1 MHEEISRLHQWLSG
15 QEDAMVDLLRDVVNI
30 DSNSHDKQG
39 VDAVGTRF
47 RDFFQEHG
55 IATRTLPL
63 PAAGDVLIAEIGPV
77 SATDR
82 PIMMLGHRD
91 TVFPTGEVAQR
102 PFSIV
107 DGVAYGPGV
116 CDMKGGLVQNAFVLA
131 AFHHTQVNPPSLMV
145 MMTSDEE
152 IGSPSCREIII
163 EYGRKA
169 RAVFNSEPARP
180 TGNVVTGRRG
190 GMILEL
196 VIEGRSA
203 HSGGNFTEGISAIG
217 ELAGKITALHA
228 LSDVEAGYTV
238 NVGVVEGGQSHN
250 TVAPSARALID
261 CRFVTVA
268 QRDALKADI
277 DEIVRRSFVPG
288 TRSRLEIL
296 ARFDPMEPNEG
307 TREMLEIYRQSAAD
321 LGMSVEGE
329 FSGGCADSGFTHNA
343 GCPSLCG
350 TGPMGWKAHTAE
362 EYLRLDS
369 LVPRAQLLAGAVW
382 RRAQSN

>member
-169 RAVFNSEPARP
+169 RAV
-180 TGNVVTGRRG
+180 
-190 GMILEL
+190 
-196 VIEGRSA
+196 
-203 HSGGNFTEGISAIG
+203 
-217 ELAGKITALHA
+217 
-228 LSDVEAGYTV
+228 
-238 NVGVVEGGQSHN
+238 
-250 TVAPSARALID
+250 
-261 CRFVTVA
+261 
-268 QRDALKADI
+268 
-277 DEIVRRSFVPG
+277 
-288 TRSRLEIL
+288 
-296 ARFDPMEPNEG
+296 
-307 TREMLEIYRQSAAD
+307 
-321 LGMSVEGE
+321 
-329 FSGGCADSGFTHNA
+329 
-343 GCPSLCG
+343 
-350 TGPMGWKAHTAE
+350 
-362 EYLRLDS
+362 
-369 LVPRAQLLAGAVW
+369 
-382 RRAQSN
+382 